1 MRRCRYEAAVA
12 ARARC
17 AGPAAK
23 RPISQITL
31 LGGLAS
37 TAFWPIG
44 HMLAEAFGWRGAL
57 LCYAVIALLTI
68 PLHLA
73 IPADRFEHP
82 PAAPTPDGKPAA
94 GPGRFLAALPYV
106 ASAPLVTFPS
116 PGLPAPTRP
125 E

>member
-1 MRRCRYEAAVA
+1 MRMCLYEAAFA
-12 ARARC
+12 ALARI

-68 PLHLA
+68 PPHPA
-73 IPADRFEHP
+73 IPPARFAHP
-82 PAAPTPDGKPAA
+82 P
-94 GPGRFLAALPYV
+94 
-106 ASAPLVTFPS
+106 
-116 PGLPAPTRP
+116 PAPTADGHPPPLPRRFP
-125 E
+125 PGPPPLLTAPLGTF